1 MKLLSIDVGI
11 KNLAYCLLDNGE
23 IVLWDVINLCGPL
36 QSCGQC
42 YKEAKYILA
51 ASSATFCTSHA
62 KKSAY
67 LFPTANLSLKK
78 IKKMKMADLHQVA
91 ADQQL
96 ELPPNVKKE
105 ELLKTVLSFMEQK
118 MLLPISHIAANDLDL
133 VKLGIAMRKAFDHD
147 LKLHLATLNC
157 IIIENQISPIANRM
171 KTLQGMIAQY
181 FIMHEKTDIKFISAA
196 NKLRGTSPPDPLSG
210 AAPSN
215 DTIGPA
221 PPLQGEMMAQLGGQG
236 AAPPPLSYA
245 DRKKAG
251 IQLTLQHLQQPQYF
265 QWLPH
270 FKQHKK
276 KDDLA
281 DAFLQGKW
289 YCNKIDVNK

>member
-157 IIIENQISPIANRM
+157 IIIENQIKKYLTNQM
-171 KTLQGMIAQY
+171 MLQ
-181 FIMHEKTDIKFISAA
+181 S
-196 NKLRGTSPPDPLSG
+196 
-210 AAPSN
+210 
-215 DTIGPA
+215 
-221 PPLQGEMMAQLGGQG
+221 
-236 AAPPPLSYA
+236 
-245 DRKKAG
+245 
-251 IQLTLQHLQQPQYF
+251 
-265 QWLPH
+265 
-270 FKQHKK
+270 
-276 KDDLA
+276 
-281 DAFLQGKW
+281 
-289 YCNKIDVNK
+289 